1 VGPRRV
7 GGGGLTGAT
16 DMGQDH
22 RTRYQ
27 DLFVAFER
35 TLNGD
40 ANSPVH
46 ALRRT
51 GMGHFQANGFPTTS
65 QEEWRFTNVQSIADR
80 PFVPSLSPSPS
91 ELTAADIE
99 RLTVPARDRFV
110 FINGHYRPAL
120 SSASVPSGV
129 RALSLAEARS
139 TDRAAVER
147 HLARTIKGTESAFT
161 ALNTSFLMDGLFL
174 HVPAGIEI
182 AEPIVLVYVTDR
194 TAGDLVVHPRN
205 LIVLEE
211 RAAAKV
217 VEFYVT
223 NDGAG
228 YLTNAVTEVV
238 LGKRARLE
246 HDKVQVEALSAFH
259 LAATHVAQSVESVYR
274 SNNFALGGSIV
285 RNELTS
291 VLQGDRCEC
300 TLNGLSLG
308 TGEQLIDNHT
318 TIDHAMPNGNSWEV
332 YKAVLAGR
340 SRGVFN
346 GKIYVRQDA
355 QKTDAKQTNKTLLLS
370 DEATIDT
377 KPQLEIFADDV
388 KCTHGATVGQ
398 LDEQQVFYLRS
409 RGIAEHDAR
418 DILTFA
424 FADEVVGHVS
434 IEAVRDRLEQIIHQ
448 RLDEGRKA

>member
-1 VGPRRV
+1 MGTRRI
-7 GGGGLTGAT
+7 GGVSLNAMSM
-16 DMGQDH
+16 DQ

-27 DLFVAFER
+27 EQFAAFER

-40 ANSPVH
+40 AKSALH

-51 GMGHFQANGFPTTS
+51 AMGHFQQHGFPS
-65 QEEWRFTNVQSIADR
+65 VREEEWRFTNVQPIAER
-80 PFVPSLSPSPS
+80 LFVPSVAPVASA
-91 ELTAADIE
+91 LTEADVE
-99 RLTVPARDRFV
+99 RLTVPAEDRLVFV
-110 FINGHYRPAL
+110 NGHFVPAL
-120 SSASVPSGV
+120 SSVKVPTSV
-129 RALSLAEARS
+129 RAMSLAEARA
-139 TDRAAVER
+139 TDRHAVER
-147 HLARTIKGTESAFT
+147 HLAQAVKGTESGFT
-161 ALNTSFLMDGLFL
+161 ALNTAFLTDGLYL
-174 HVPAGIEI
+174 HVPAGVEV
-182 AEPIVLVYVTDR
+182 AEPIIIVYVADR
-194 TAGDLVVHPRN
+194 AAGNVAIQPRN

-211 RAAAKV
+211 HAAAKV

-223 NDGAG
+223 SDGAG

-238 LGKRARLE
+238 LGTRARLE
-246 HDKVQVEALSAFH
+246 HDKVQYEALSAYH
-259 LAATHVAQSVESVYR
+259 VAATHVAQSRESVYR
-274 SNNFALGGSIV
+274 SNNFALGGVLV

-291 VLQGDRCEC
+291 TMNDERCEC
-300 TLNGLSLG
+300 TFNGLSLG
-308 TGEQLIDNHT
+308 TGDQLIDNHT
-318 TIDHAMPNGNSWEV
+318 TIDHAKPNCNSWEV

-346 GKIYVRQDA
+346 GKIFVRKDA

-370 DEATIDT
+370 DDATIDT

-409 RGIAEHDAR
+409 RGIGEHDAR

-448 RLDEGRKA
+448 RLDEGRRA

>member
-1 VGPRRV
+1 MDQRK
-7 GGGGLTGAT
+7 T
-16 DMGQDH
+16 
-22 RTRYQ
+22 YQ
-27 DLFVAFER
+27 EHFAAFER

-40 ANSPVH
+40 AASAVH
-46 ALRRT
+46 AIRRAA
-51 GMGHFQANGFPTTS
+51 MGHFQQHGFPTTAD
-65 QEEWRFTNVQSIADR
+65 EEWRFTNVQPIADR
-80 PFVPSLSPSPS
+80 VFAPSVRRLGPSL
-91 ELTAADIE
+91 TVADIE
-99 RLTVPARDRFV
+99 RLTVPAEDRFV
-110 FINGHYRPAL
+110 FINGHFEPSCSSVKVPAN
-120 SSASVPSGV
+120 V
-129 RALSLAEARS
+129 RAISLAEARS
-139 TDRAAVER
+139 TDRHMIEK
-147 HLARTIKGTESAFT
+147 HLARSVKGTETAFT
-161 ALNTSFLMDGLFL
+161 ALNTAFLMDGLYL
-174 HVPAGIEI
+174 HVPAGVEI
-182 AEPIVLVYVTDR
+182 AEPIILVYVTDR
-194 TAGDLVVHPRN
+194 SAGDMAIHPRN

-223 NDGAG
+223 HDGG
-228 YLTNAVTEVV
+228 NYLTNAVTEIM

-246 HDKVQVEALSAFH
+246 HDKVQVEALSAYH
-259 LAATHVAQSVESVYR
+259 MAVTHVAQSLESVYR
-274 SNNFALGGSIV
+274 SNQFALGGKLV

-291 VLQGDRCEC
+291 VMNDEGCEC
-300 TLNGLSLG
+300 TFNGLSLG

-318 TIDHAMPNGNSWEV
+318 TIDHAKPNCNSWEV
-332 YKAVLAGR
+332 YKSVLSGR

-346 GKIYVRQDA
+346 GKIFVRKDA

-409 RGIAEHDAR
+409 RGIGEHDAR

-434 IEAVRDRLEQIIHQ
+434 IEAVRDRLEQIIHR
-448 RLDEGRKA
+448 RLDEGRTA

>member
-1 VGPRRV
+1 MTMDQRRS
-7 GGGGLTGAT
+7 
-16 DMGQDH
+16 
-22 RTRYQ
+22 YQ
-27 DLFVAFER
+27 EHFTAFER

-40 ANSPVH
+40 ATSAVH

-51 GMGHFQANGFPTTS
+51 AMGHFQQHGFPTTAD
-65 QEEWRFTNVQSIADR
+65 EEWRFTNVQSIADR
-80 PFVPSLSPSPS
+80 PFTPSVRPAGAK
-91 ELTAADIE
+91 LTVADIE
-99 RLTVPARDRFV
+99 RLTVPAEDRFV
-110 FINGHYRPAL
+110 FVNGHFEPSL
-120 SSASVPSGV
+120 SSVKVPANV
-129 RALSLAEARS
+129 RAVSLAQARS
-139 TDRAAVER
+139 SDRQMLEK
-147 HLARTIKGTESAFT
+147 HLARSVKGTETAFT
-161 ALNTSFLMDGLFL
+161 ALNTAFLMDGLYL
-174 HVPAGIEI
+174 HVPSGVEI
-182 AEPIVLVYVTDR
+182 AEPIILVYVADR
-194 TAGDLVVHPRN
+194 SAGDMVVHPRN
-205 LIVLEE
+205 LIVLDE

-223 NDGAG
+223 SDGNG
-228 YLTNAVTEVV
+228 YLTNAVTEIV

-246 HDKVQVEALSAFH
+246 HDKVQVEALSAYH
-259 LAATHVAQSVESVYR
+259 LAVTHVAQSRESVYR
-274 SNNFALGGSIV
+274 SNNFALGGKLV

-291 VLQGDRCEC
+291 GMNDERCEC
-300 TLNGLSLG
+300 TFNGLSVG

-318 TIDHAMPNGNSWEV
+318 TIDHAKPNCNSWEV
-332 YKAVLAGR
+332 YKTVLSGR

-346 GKIYVRQDA
+346 GKIFVRKDA

-409 RGIAEHDAR
+409 RGISEHDAR

-448 RLDEGRKA
+448 RLNEGRTA

>member
-1 VGPRRV
+1 MTMDQRRS
-7 GGGGLTGAT
+7 
-16 DMGQDH
+16 
-22 RTRYQ
+22 YQ
-27 DLFVAFER
+27 EHFTAFER

-40 ANSPVH
+40 ATSAVH

-51 GMGHFQANGFPTTS
+51 AMGHFQQHGFPTTAE
-65 QEEWRFTNVQSIADR
+65 EEWRFTNVQSIADR
-80 PFVPSLSPSPS
+80 PFTPSVRPAGAI
-91 ELTAADIE
+91 LTVADIE
-99 RLTVPARDRFV
+99 RLTVPAEDRFV
-110 FINGHYRPAL
+110 FVNGHFEPSL
-120 SSASVPSGV
+120 SSVKVPANV
-129 RALSLAEARS
+129 RAVSLAQARS
-139 TDRAAVER
+139 SDRQMLEK
-147 HLARTIKGTESAFT
+147 HLARSVKGTETAFT
-161 ALNTSFLMDGLFL
+161 ALNTAFLMDGLYL
-174 HVPAGIEI
+174 HVPAGVEI
-182 AEPIVLVYVTDR
+182 AEPIILVYVADR
-194 TAGDLVVHPRN
+194 SAGDMVVHPRN
-205 LIVLEE
+205 LIVLDE

-223 NDGAG
+223 SDGNG
-228 YLTNAVTEVV
+228 YLTNAVTEIV

-246 HDKVQVEALSAFH
+246 HDKVQVEALSAYH
-259 LAATHVAQSVESVYR
+259 LAVTHVAQSRESVYR
-274 SNNFALGGSIV
+274 SNNFALGGKLV

-291 VLQGDRCEC
+291 GMNDERCEC
-300 TLNGLSLG
+300 TFNGLSVG

-318 TIDHAMPNGNSWEV
+318 TIDHAKPNCNSWEV
-332 YKAVLAGR
+332 YKTVLSGR

-346 GKIYVRQDA
+346 GKIFVRKDA
-355 QKTDAKQTNKTLLLS
+355 QETDAKQTNKTLLLS

-409 RGIAEHDAR
+409 RGISEHDAR

-448 RLDEGRKA
+448 RLNEGRTG